1 MSEVY
6 TEATAWVRENWT
18 GTDDAGWRNRIV
30 DAGYGVPS
38 WAPENFG
45 RGLTRAQA
53 REVLRAFED
62 AGAPGGARDVAPFSE
77 VSWLLLPGAALADH
91 GTAEQKERLLRPM
104 ITREWNLGCLLYSEP
119 GAGSDLAGI
128 QTRAERVGEDYIV
141 NGQKVWTTNGHRAT
155 FAILIARTDWDV
167 PKHAGISLFIL
178 PMQQDGVEVVPI
190 RQMTGDSEF
199 NEVFLTDA
207 VVPAAN
213 LVGGAGN
220 GWKVLQSALGAE
232 RRGMGEMAQ
241 VGRDAAETGRPP
253 LFTRSDDL
261 VDAARA
267 AGRLDD
273 PLIVDE
279 IMRIHSWRLTNSW
292 TQARAKAENTSGADS
307 PLASLGKLANSRILH
322 GASDLEFRLLGN
334 RALQYDPES
343 SPDAGDPEAYR
354 TSYDLMMGFFNS
366 VGGGTDQIQRNII
379 SERVLGLPRGPQP
392 DKGVPFRDVRKAVN
406 RSLSGGKP
414 GEEPGE
420 EPGDKQAEK

>member
-1 MSEVY
+1 MSDIYDE
-6 TEATAWVRENWT
+6 TASWIRENWN
-18 GTDDAGWRNRIV
+18 GTDDLDWRNTIV
-30 DAGYGVPS
+30 DAGYGAPS

-45 RGLTRAQA
+45 RGYTRDQA
-53 REVLRAFED
+53 REVLRAFDD

-77 VSWLLLPGAALADH
+77 VSWLLLPGAALTDY

-104 ITREWNLGCLLYSEP
+104 ITREWDLGCLLYSEP
-119 GAGSDLAGI
+119 GAGSDLASI
-128 QTRAERVGEDYIV
+128 QTKAELSDDGENYII

-155 FAILIARTDWDV
+155 FAILIARTNWDV
-167 PKHAGISLFIL
+167 PKHAGISLFIF

-190 RQMTGDSEF
+190 RQMTGGSEF

-213 LVGGAGN
+213 LIGGEGN

-241 VGRDAAETGRPP
+241 VGRDTAETGSRSAV
-253 LFTRSDDL
+253 FTRSDDL
-261 VDAARA
+261 VDAARTA
-267 AGRLDD
+267 DRLDD
-273 PLIVDE
+273 PVVIDE
-279 IMRIHSWRLTNSW
+279 LMKIHTWRLTNDW
-292 TQARAKAENTSGADS
+292 TQARAKMENRSRGGS

-322 GASDLEFRLLGN
+322 GASDLEFRLLGT
-334 RALQYDPES
+334 RGLQYDK
-343 SPDAGDPEAYR
+343 DATTGDPFAYR

-379 SERVLGLPRGPQP
+379 SERVLGLPRGAQP

-406 RSLSGGKP
+406 RSLSGDQTGDQTSDQT
-414 GEEPGE
+414 GE
-420 EPGDKQAEK
+420 K